1 VEPERVRLR
10 EGHLVAEIRVLAHVA
25 VKLGRLALLRKPI
38 VVLLG
43 LVPRRERHVKSVQ
56 IRHK

>member
-1 VEPERVRLR
+1 
-10 EGHLVAEIRVLAHVA
+10 VLAHVA

-38 VVLLG
+38 IVLLG
-43 LVPRRERHVKSVQ
+43 LVPRRERHVESVH